1 MSKSK
6 TALDICK
13 KQELWAL
20 IKVVGRRYGEDEE
33 ILKAYGKEVY
43 EAHIDDL
50 DVALACFRD
59 LVQSTRWM
67 EGKKNPWNSAE
78 CGSDRR
84 VSTDP

>member
-1 MSKSK
+1 MAKD
-6 TALDICK
+6 AMHYAK

-20 IKVVGRRYGEDEE
+20 IKVIGRRYGEDDE

-43 EAHIDDL
+43 EAQIDDL
-50 DVALACFRD
+50 DVPLACFRD

-67 EGKKNPWNSAE
+67 DGKKNPWNRADG
-78 CGSDRR
+78 GSDRR